1 MPSLLLRARKLGL
14 ICAVLFAILNQA
26 DRADPGRMVIARSQV
41 IGQVAEVSSVSVTI
55 LNYQGRLV
63 DPATGNAKPNGTYP
77 MVFRLY
83 NSPVGGAVLWTET
96 KSITLT
102 NGFFSTLLGDTAS
115 FNLSQFDGQSL
126 WLGITV
132 NADPELTPRLQ
143 LAAVP
148 YAFYANDAGKL
159 GGQAPSAYAAAAHT
173 HTGAQITD
181 GSITAGDI
189 ADRVR
194 NISFPANALN
204 HAADSTIITNY
215 EGGLRWKANY
225 QNAAY
230 LMLAKPA
237 DWDGSSAV
245 TLNLHFYGLGSTG
258 NVDFFVRP
266 RSYTPGNLFAD
277 AISVNSS
284 AVPLT
289 QFTQIGEQS
298 FTVQASALAN
308 RLWVFTLQR
317 GGTGETY
324 TSDVVLMAVE
334 VIYTAVQ

>member
-1 MPSLLLRARKLGL
+1 MMSKLLRARKPGLGL
-14 ICAVLFAILNQA
+14 ACALLFAFIC
-26 DRADPGRMVIARSQV
+26 RADLGTTVFARSQ
-41 IGQVAEVSSVSVTI
+41 ITEQVAEVSGTSVTL
-55 LNYQGRLV
+55 LNYQGRLI

-77 MVFRLY
+77 MVFRMY
-83 NSPVGGAVLWTET
+83 NSPVGGTVLWTET
-96 KSITLT
+96 KSMTVT
-102 NGFFSTLLGDTAS
+102 NGFFSVLLGDTAP
-115 FNLSQFDGQSL
+115 FNLSQFNGQSL

-159 GGQAPSAYAAAAHT
+159 GGLAPNAYAAAVHT
-173 HTGAQITD
+173 HTGSQIAD

-194 NISFPANALN
+194 NISFPATALN

-215 EGGLRWKANY
+215 ATGLRWQANY
-225 QNAAY
+225 QNPAY
-230 LMLAKPA
+230 LILAKPA

-277 AISVNSS
+277 VSSVNGS

-289 QFTQIGEQS
+289 QVTQIGEQS
-298 FTVQASALAN
+298 FTVQASALSN

-317 GGTGETY
+317 GGSGETY
-324 TSDVVLMAVE
+324 TGDVVLMAIE
-334 VIYTAVQ
+334 LSYNAVQ